1 MTLSSE
7 ISNQEQFS
15 GNFKEV
21 YRVST
26 IGVYEKIVK
35 MFGNGNRYFYLAVL
49 VALCHGYNRIVEA
62 SEEELHEIFNP
73 VMDAKQK
80 TTKIIDFS

>member
-1 MTLSSE
+1 
-7 ISNQEQFS
+7 
-15 GNFKEV
+15 
-21 YRVST
+21 
-26 IGVYEKIVK
+26 

-73 VMDAKQK
+73 VMGAKQK
-80 TTKIIDFS
+80 TTKILDFS